1 MVKDKIKATR
11 ETKIPADKAKE
22 TMVRV
27 TITDRGVMHK
37 TAEWAEEEIV
47 VGVMGAGVG
56 MRGMITTIIGVARMG
71 GTKMEV
77 VEDLRL

>member
-1 MVKDKIKATR
+1 
-11 ETKIPADKAKE
+11 
-22 TMVRV
+22 
-27 TITDRGVMHK
+27 MHK

-47 VGVMGAGVG
+47 VGVLGAGVG

>member
-22 TMVRV
+22 IMVRV
-27 TITDRGVMHK
+27 TITDRGVMHR
-37 TAEWAEEEIV
+37 TAGWEEEGIV
-47 VGVMGAGVG
+47 VGVMGVG